1 MSGQPD
7 PATAA
12 FEQLRSEVALLRR
25 AVEGLAAKGD
35 EKPVNYAPTL
45 GKLSKGVA
53 EVSEKV
59 DDLAGQPIISLSPE
73 SLGRA
78 LSDAA
83 AQVLAAP
90 VAEFTRGREE
100 LKQAVGRLR
109 QSTTALAVHG
119 LAADRRAIVYAAAA
133 AAAATLVAWIGLSG
147 PIARAL
153 PARWQ
158 VAERM
163 AAATLALPRGDAGAK
178 LMAGAAP
185 GTWEKLRIGH
195 RLISDNEETLDR
207 CQKEASKA
215 QQSVTCEVKVKPQAQ
230 SDG

>member
-53 EVSEKV
+53 EVSQKV
-59 DDLAGQPIISLSPE
+59 DDLAGQPIVSLSPE
-73 SLGRA
+73 SLART
-78 LSDAA
+78 LSAAA
-83 AQVLAAP
+83 AQILAAP
-90 VAEFTRGREE
+90 VTELTRGREE
-100 LKQAVGRLR
+100 LKQAVGRIG

-119 LAADRRAIVYAAAA
+119 RAVERWVMIYAAAA
-133 AAAATLVAWIGLSG
+133 AAAATLVTWIGLSG

-185 GTWEKLRIGH
+185 GTWEKLRVGH
-195 RLISDNEETLDR
+195 RLMLDNEETLGR
-207 CQKEASKA
+207 CLKQASKTRR
-215 QQSVTCEVKVKPQAQ
+215 SMTCEVKVAPWPQR
-230 SDG
+230 DG